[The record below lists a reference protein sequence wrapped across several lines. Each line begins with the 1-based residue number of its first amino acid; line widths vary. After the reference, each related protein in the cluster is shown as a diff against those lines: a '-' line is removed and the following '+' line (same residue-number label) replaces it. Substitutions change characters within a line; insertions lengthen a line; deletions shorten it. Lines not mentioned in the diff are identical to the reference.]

1 MLFITTT
8 QSRNYY
14 QIILMT
20 NKDPYIYRIKSIT
33 KVVDGDTIDANIDLG
48 FDISLTKRIR
58 LAGID
63 TPESRTR
70 DLEEKKLG
78 LETKEWLKNRLQF
91 AKDIIIKTE
100 LPDSTEKYGR
110 ILGHLFINGEETSL
124 NNQMITEGYAWEY
137 DGGTK
142 KKDFSVLTSKRKIVS

>member
-1 MLFITTT
+1 MAD
-8 QSRNYY
+8 
-14 QIILMT
+14 
-20 NKDPYIYRIKSIT
+20 KDPYVYRIRSIH
-33 KVVDGDTIDANIDLG
+33 KVVDGDTIDADIDLG

-63 TPESRTR
+63 TPESRTS
-70 DLEEKKLG
+70 DAYEKKLG
-78 LETKEWLKNRLQF
+78 LQAKEWLKHKLEN

-110 ILGHLFINGEETSL
+110 IIGHLYINGEEVSV
-124 NNQMITEGYAWEY
+124 NNQMITEGHAWNY

-142 KKDFSVLTSKRKIVS
+142 AKDFDILKKIRTAKGTWTEA

>member
-1 MLFITTT
+1 M
-8 QSRNYY
+8 SE
-14 QIILMT
+14 
-20 NKDPYIYRIKSIT
+20 KDPYVYRIKSVGR
-33 KVVDGDTIDANIDLG
+33 VVDGDTIDADIDLG

-70 DLEEKKLG
+70 DLAEKELG
-78 LETKEWLKNRLQF
+78 LDAKNWLKHRLHD
-91 AKDIIIKTE
+91 AEDIIIRTQ

-110 ILGHLFINGEETSL
+110 IIGKLYINGEDISL
-124 NNQMITEGYAWEY
+124 NQQMIDEGYALEY

-142 KKDFSVLTSKRKIVS
+142 DKDWAPLIEIRKRNGTLV

>member
-1 MLFITTT
+1 MADT
-8 QSRNYY
+8 
-14 QIILMT
+14 
-20 NKDPYIYRIKSIT
+20 KDPYVYRIKSIT

-70 DLEEKKLG
+70 NLEEKALG
-78 LETKEWLKNRLQF
+78 LESKEWLKKALEG
-91 AKDIIIKTE
+91 AKDILIKTE

-110 ILGHLFINGEETSL
+110 ILGWLYINDEQTSL
-124 NNQMITEGYAWEY
+124 NEQMIQQGYAWSY
-137 DGGTK
+137 LGDTK
-142 KKDFSVLTSKRKIVS
+142 VKDFAILEERRKSKVDDSNFV

>member
-1 MLFITTT
+1 MAD
-8 QSRNYY
+8 
-14 QIILMT
+14 
-20 NKDPYIYRIKSIT
+20 KDPYVYRIRSVH
-33 KVVDGDTIDANIDLG
+33 KVVDGDTIDADIDLG

-63 TPESRTR
+63 TPESRTTNAY
-70 DLEEKKLG
+70 EKKLG
-78 LETKEWLKNRLQF
+78 LEVKTWLKDRLEF
-91 AKDIIIKTE
+91 AKDILIKTE

-110 ILGHLFINGEETSL
+110 IIGHLYVNGEEISI

-142 KKDFSVLTSKRKIVS
+142 KKDFDELLSRRKS